1 MARIR
6 SVHPGLLTDEAFAQL
21 TVESPIAIALMIGLW
36 MQADDSGAFEWKPLT
51 IKMSCLPAAPVRV
64 EELLDVLLGVN
75 MIRRF
80 EIGGRSFG
88 VIRNFVKWQRTKRP
102 KDVHP
107 WTAESRCYAG
117 FVAGKRPRAETG
129 RPGGEEDG
137 SLFDDEAAPRDA
149 PSAGREPDIGE
160 TCSDIV
166 GTCSELGPQREEG
179 GGRRFEGPDSVVV
192 VPITTLAKLVPR
204 PPPTTND
211 DEILEKIS
219 AALGDKAAP
228 GVAARM
234 ARSVRPLLAD
244 GASLE
249 ADVLPEL
256 REVRARLAGEMR
268 AGLVDRVVGQIRDR
282 RDGRLAAQ
290 RARGSAGPPPERCF
304 VARDTPQWFAW
315 VAAGHKPGLG
325 SARGAIAG
333 KACEGWYFD
342 SEWPP
347 PASARVAAGAA

>member
-1 MARIR
+1 
-6 SVHPGLLTDEAFAQL
+6 
-21 TVESPIAIALMIGLW
+21 
-36 MQADDSGAFEWKPLT
+36 
-51 IKMSCLPAAPVRV
+51 
-64 EELLDVLLGVN
+64 
-75 MIRRF
+75 
-80 EIGGRSFG
+80 
-88 VIRNFVKWQRTKRP
+88 
-102 KDVHP
+102 
-107 WTAESRCYAG
+107 
-117 FVAGKRPRAETG
+117 
-129 RPGGEEDG
+129 
-137 SLFDDEAAPRDA
+137 
-149 PSAGREPDIGE
+149 
-160 TCSDIV
+160 
-166 GTCSELGPQREEG
+166 
-179 GGRRFEGPDSVVV
+179 
-192 VPITTLAKLVPR
+192 
-204 PPPTTND
+204 
-211 DEILEKIS
+211 
-219 AALGDKAAP
+219 
-228 GVAARM
+228 M